1 MNMSDD
7 VTGVT
12 LQIVQKGADVAAH
25 AAKEFIDL
33 LTRLFAELGREH
45 ERKKANAASSPAS
58 SKSEK
63 PSVSSTDLTDIKP
76 GKVDLKKLRENA
88 RAIGD
93 TLSMSE
99 NALTQED
106 KQFIAKKARAYGIP
120 VAFSNE
126 NSKNYVFASVRT
138 SDLPLFKQICTEMM
152 KSKIARA

>member
-58 SKSEK
+58 FKSEK
-63 PSVSSTDLTDIKP
+63 PSVSSTDLTDIKT

-88 RAIGD
+88 RAIRSSLCFPSQIRNRHCSD
-93 TLSMSE
+93 FRRCISR
-99 NALTQED
+99 
-106 KQFIAKKARAYGIP
+106 RAYRIMLLRKWQRMY
-120 VAFSNE
+120 S
-126 NSKNYVFASVRT
+126 
-138 SDLPLFKQICTEMM
+138 EMR
-152 KSKIARA
+152 KCRIQTNRYRFRKYGKRQ

>member
-63 PSVSSTDLTDIKP
+63 PSVSSTDLTDIKT

-88 RAIGD
+88 RAIGNAGGVGVELD
-93 TLSMSE
+93 DIALFTL
-99 NALTQED
+99 
-106 KQFIAKKARAYGIP
+106 
-120 VAFSNE
+120 
-126 NSKNYVFASVRT
+126 ASVT
-138 SDLPLFKQICTEMM
+138 LQTLIYLVSPHTT
-152 KSKIARA
+152 